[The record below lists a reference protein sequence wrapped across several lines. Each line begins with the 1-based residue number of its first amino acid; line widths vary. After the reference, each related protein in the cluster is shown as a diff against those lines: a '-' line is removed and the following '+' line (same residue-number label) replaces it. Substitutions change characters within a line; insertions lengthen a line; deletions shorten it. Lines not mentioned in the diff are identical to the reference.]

1 MWNLRSKLNYTI
13 GMNTLLIGIIPLLLF
28 ALLDS
33 YFNLKIAL
41 IAALI
46 ITLIEVIYTIYAFGQ
61 LDSISLL
68 SIILGLIL
76 VGLSYKKNNR
86 IIFKLKPGI
95 LNVSL
100 GLYMVVTYLFGKPLF
115 IELIAKYPNLI
126 SQDQYLIFQ
135 TLKGQALLTTLS
147 FNMGVALTIH
157 GVIVGYSGI
166 KHNNFWWAIINS
178 IGLIIAIIIGSLS
191 AIY

>member
-1 MWNLRSKLNYTI
+1 
-13 GMNTLLIGIIPLLLF
+13 MNTLLIGIIPLLLF
-28 ALLDS
+28 AILDS

-41 IAALI
+41 IATLI
-46 ITLIEVIYTIYAFGQ
+46 FTLIEIIYTIYAFGQ

-68 SIILGLIL
+68 SIILVLIL

-95 LNVSL
+95 LNASL

-115 IELIAKYPNLI
+115 IELIAKYPKLI
-126 SQDQYLIFQ
+126 SQDQYLMFQ

-157 GVIVGYSGI
+157 GIIVGYSGL

>member
-1 MWNLRSKLNYTI
+1 
-13 GMNTLLIGIIPLLLF
+13 MNTLLIGIIPLLLF

-46 ITLIEVIYTIYAFGQ
+46 ITLIEFIYTIYAFGQ

-68 SIILGLIL
+68 SIILVLSL
-76 VGLSYKKNNR
+76 VGLSYKNNNR

-115 IELIAKYPNLI
+115 IELIAKYPTLI
-126 SQDQYLIFQ
+126 SQDQYLMFQ

-157 GVIVGYSGI
+157 GIIVGYSGI